1 MEMRMLLATLIER
14 FNFTFALGYDTKT
27 LSLASLGG
35 HGVQDCF
42 TTHVP
47 PYELVFTKVTV

>member
-1 MEMRMLLATLIER
+1 MLLVTLVGR
-14 FNFTFALGYDTKT
+14 FDFTFAPGYDTKA

-47 PYELVFTKVTV
+47 PYELVFTKVTA